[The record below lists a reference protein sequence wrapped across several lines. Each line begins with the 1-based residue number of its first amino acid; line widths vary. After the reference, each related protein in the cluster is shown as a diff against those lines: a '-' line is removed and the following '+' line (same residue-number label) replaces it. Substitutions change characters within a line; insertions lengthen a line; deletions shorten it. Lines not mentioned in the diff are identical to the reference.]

1 LLLEVLFVACSDKR
15 DLASKVDS
23 AAHHLEMALRK
34 EEDDFSDI
42 RRIAQGL
49 IDALRKLREHEDKH
63 GCNV

>member
-1 LLLEVLFVACSDKR
+1 MTCGDRR

-42 RRIAQGL
+42 RRIAQSL

-63 GCNV
+63 GCTL